1 MVHFFHINIDFNVGS
16 WTLSHSLHHWIND
29 GLMAIFFFLIGLE
42 IKREITAG
50 ELSSLKVA
58 ILPILAAIG
67 GIIGILNASKNM
79 EAMKATNNALW
90 EKYIAAEKDIEDTQ
104 RRSDLLKEKLKN
116 VETLV
121 GNTKLPIKVSIR

>member
-1 MVHFFHINIDFNVGS
+1 MIIE
-16 WTLSHSLHHWIND
+16 I
-29 GLMAIFFFLIGLE
+29 LIGLLVL
-42 IKREITAG
+42 TT
-50 ELSSLKVA
+50 
-58 ILPILAAIG
+58 LAAIG

-121 GNTKLPIKVSIR
+121 GNTKLPIKVLRAQVITEIKK

>member
-1 MVHFFHINIDFNVGS
+1 MITEI
-16 WTLSHSLHHWIND
+16 
-29 GLMAIFFFLIGLE
+29 LIGLLVL
-42 IKREITAG
+42 TT
-50 ELSSLKVA
+50 
-58 ILPILAAIG
+58 LAAIG

-116 VETLV
+116 VEAIV
-121 GNTKLPIKVSIR
+121 GNTKLPIKVLRAQVITEIKK